1 MKKKAILPLTHR
13 TTFGG
18 VFAFQA
24 DCAFTIIWLPNSRSK
39 LIFFNSLFNIN
50 VCTVQLAKESKSCL
64 LTTSSCFFVWHLG
77 SGHRSRDSKKD
88 QLLFLRLC
96 DPESS
101 LSYTSVGWGLP
112 LLPTALTSFSLPMY
126 WYTTAAC
133 YWLSLIIWFVLVTL
147 CCPLFSSL
155 LVPFTQMAPSPWHSS
170 AESFFLLKCRS
181 LFPPLPVVLIGKMTD
196 CWGYLVLSN
205 VTGFLH
211 LEGLVS
217 IVKD

>member
-1 MKKKAILPLTHR
+1 M
-13 TTFGG
+13 
-18 VFAFQA
+18 
-24 DCAFTIIWLPNSRSK
+24 
-39 LIFFNSLFNIN
+39 
-50 VCTVQLAKESKSCL
+50 QLAKESKSYL
-64 LTTSSCFFVWHLG
+64 LSVKLTTTSCFFVWHLG

-88 QLLFLRLC
+88 QQMNMDKTLLFLRLC

-126 WYTTAAC
+126 WYTTTAC
-133 YWLSLIIWFVLVTL
+133 YWLSLVIWFVLVTL
-147 CCPLFSSL
+147 CSPLFSSL
-155 LVPFTQMAPSPWHSS
+155 LLPFTQMAPSPWHSS

-196 CWGYLVLSN
+196 CWGYMVLSN
-205 VTGFLH
+205 ITGFLH

-217 IVKD
+217 VVRDEKRWIELNWTELNWTKANEWTKRILSVV